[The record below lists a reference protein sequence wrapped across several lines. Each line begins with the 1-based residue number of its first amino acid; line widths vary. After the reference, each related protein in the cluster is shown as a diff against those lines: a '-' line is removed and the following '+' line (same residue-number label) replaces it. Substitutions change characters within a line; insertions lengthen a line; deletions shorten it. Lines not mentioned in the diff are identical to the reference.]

1 MTQLQEAI
9 RDKIT
14 KYSDAC
20 GMCTD
25 TTRECDTCN
34 VEGILK
40 DLNELQELAN
50 NPEPLRPTAHWIKCD
65 LVEVEHGECTR
76 YKDAGI
82 ECSRCKHV
90 YDKFALWY
98 GIFCPD
104 CGSRMIDCEDG
115 EHR

>member
-1 MTQLQEAI
+1 MRLIDADKVPQL
-9 RDKIT
+9 
-14 KYSDAC
+14 SDMIGCAYE
-20 GMCTD
+20 GGEYQAYKSGAEYGRGLVDD
-25 TTRECDTCN
+25 TPTID
-34 VEGILK
+34 
-40 DLNELQELAN
+40 
-50 NPEPLRPTAHWIKCD
+50 PETLRPTAHWIKCD
-65 LVEVEHGECTR
+65 LIKVEHGECTR

-90 YDKFALWY
+90 YDKFALWD